1 MKYTDTFKNRM
12 VQKLAMPQGPSAGE
26 LATEVGVPQS
36 TLSRWLRE
44 AGRVSGQDVVPL
56 ISHTRSPMSAK
67 RPQGRPTEV
76 PPDAQTV
83 TGPLPA
89 KGRWIARRKREVVL
103 RLLRGESIDVVSRE
117 IGVEIYR
124 LEQWREQALEGMDA
138 NLKSRHND
146 PVSAELDAARKR
158 LPPLVGPRSEVPSRR
173 SPTRSYSGSFVTTWP
188 LLASVARATGP
199 STTAYATAR
208 ASASAGCGCCA

>member
-67 RPQGRPTEV
+67 RPQDWTAEEKLAVVIEVAAVSEENLGGFLRRKGLHEAQLNEWHQQVLSVLGKRPARSSKRSVE
-76 PPDAQTV
+76 
-83 TGPLPA
+83 
-89 KGRWIARRKREVVL
+89 ARRGKELEKELHRKDKALAETAALLVL
-103 RLLRGESIDVVSRE
+103 QKKV
-117 IGVEIYR
+117 
-124 LEQWREQALEGMDA
+124 QALWGDG
-138 NLKSRHND
+138 D
-146 PVSAELDAARKR
+146 D
-158 LPPLVGPRSEVPSRR
+158 
-173 SPTRSYSGSFVTTWP
+173 
-188 LLASVARATGP
+188 
-199 STTAYATAR
+199 TTAKKN
-208 ASASAGCGCCA
+208 GL